1 MGPRLSQRSWA
12 AGAGS
17 PFWRRTR
24 HPCDQ
29 HGAASWCT
37 SPCFISPRATATG
50 SLSFDCASIALAR
63 HSAASS
69 SPTAGTPTAAA
80 ARWCK
85 TGRATDWRWTCGES
99 SGAWRLVK
107 PVERAT
113 TTQCSMCV
121 CAPARNFG
129 MRVRLSGVSKNKPP
143 TTRLTTLH
151 PTEEYGVRMS
161 TDPCRSTGAPR
172 ARPSVRLFSSAE
184 MGEGHLPS
192 QPALGTTR
200 RRKRWHLHVALDS
213 PCTGP

>member
-37 SPCFISPRATATG
+37 SSCFISARATATG
-50 SLSFDCASIALAR
+50 PLSFDCASIALAR

-113 TTQCSMCV
+113 TTQCSMC
-121 CAPARNFG
+121 ARQEL
-129 MRVRLSGVSKNKPP
+129 LSAASRKGGVSENKPP
-143 TTRLTTLH
+143 TTRGEHAREELWCA
-151 PTEEYGVRMS
+151 EEYHSPIPVVFFFVHI
-161 TDPCRSTGAPR
+161 
-172 ARPSVRLFSSAE
+172 PSVFSPNLRRTPLNH
-184 MGEGHLPS
+184 GR
-192 QPALGTTR
+192 GTTR
-200 RRKRWHLHVALDS
+200 R
-213 PCTGP
+213 